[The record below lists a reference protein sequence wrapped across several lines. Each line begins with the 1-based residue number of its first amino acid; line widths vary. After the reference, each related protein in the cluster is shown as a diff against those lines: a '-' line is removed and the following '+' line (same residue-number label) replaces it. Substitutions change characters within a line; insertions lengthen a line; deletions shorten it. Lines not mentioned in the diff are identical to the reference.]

1 MPHYGRIESPSTA
14 PEGPISDIPSLLKWD
29 HEFNKPD
36 GQNTMQRPGGSEPSE
51 VWYRGV
57 SHASHLLE
65 PGVYWMSRSA
75 AVEDSA
81 ESESRRLQ
89 YERQV
94 MAAFERELPRFVK
107 HEDEQ
112 DLYFTARHH
121 DIPSRLLDW
130 TPNPLVALFVA
141 LLGNTEAAVK
151 PAPRSKPGEH
161 IGPVIY
167 AMEPIQHLRAEELYS
182 QYHDTVDQQIKTV
195 TMYNDPPR
203 KSPGILPIRPHTR
216 PGRIERQSSR
226 FTLHSYQAKSVS
238 HDGNRTLRWL
248 AVHVTDGQRRAILN
262 QLWRLN
268 ISQITVFGTID
279 KMSAEIRARNPFT

>member
-14 PEGPISDIPSLLKWD
+14 PEGPISNISSLLKWD
-29 HEFNKPD
+29 YEFNNPD
-36 GQNTMQRPGGSEPSE
+36 GKNTMQRPGSLEPSE

-57 SHASHLLE
+57 SRASHLLE

-75 AVEDSA
+75 AVEDSD
-81 ESESRRLQ
+81 ESELRRLQ

-94 MAAFERELPRFVK
+94 MAAFERELPRFMK

-141 LLGNTEAAVK
+141 LLGDAEAAVK
-151 PAPRSKPGEH
+151 PASSGKPGKH

-167 AMEPIQHLRAEELYS
+167 AMEPIQHLGAEELYN
-182 QYHDTVDQQIKTV
+182 QYCDTVEQQIEMV
-195 TMYNDPPR
+195 TMYHPPSR
-203 KSPGILPIRPHTR
+203 ESPGVLPIRPHTR

-226 FTLHSYQAKSVS
+226 FTLHSYRAESVS
-238 HDGNRTLRWL
+238 HDGGRTLRWF
-248 AVHVTDGQRRAILN
+248 AVRVTEDERRAMLN
-262 QLWRLN
+262 QLSRLN
-268 ISQITVFGTID
+268 INQITVFGTID